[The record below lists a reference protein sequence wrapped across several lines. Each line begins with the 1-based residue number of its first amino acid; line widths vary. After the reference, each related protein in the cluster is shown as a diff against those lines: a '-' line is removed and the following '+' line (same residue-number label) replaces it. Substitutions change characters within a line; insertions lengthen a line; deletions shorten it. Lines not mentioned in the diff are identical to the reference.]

1 MAKKKQENTNN
12 DDEDII
18 EMGPVGRKMLS
29 KNFGI
34 YSLAFIYSFFYHFS
48 VEFCLV

>member
-34 YSLAFIYSFFYHFS
+34 YSLALSILFFIIFPVIY
-48 VEFCLV
+48 

>member
-1 MAKKKQENTNN
+1 MMMS
-12 DDEDII
+12 DII

-34 YSLAFIYSFFYHFS
+34 YSLALSILFYHFS

>member
-1 MAKKKQENTNN
+1 MAKKKQENANN

-18 EMGPVGRKMLS
+18 EMGPVGRKMLT

-34 YSLAFIYSFFYHFS
+34 YSFALSVLFLSF
-48 VEFCLV
+48 